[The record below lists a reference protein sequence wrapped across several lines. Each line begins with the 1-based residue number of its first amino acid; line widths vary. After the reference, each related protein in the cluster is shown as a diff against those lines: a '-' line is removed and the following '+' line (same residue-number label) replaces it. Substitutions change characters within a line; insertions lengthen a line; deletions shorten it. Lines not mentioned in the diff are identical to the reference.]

1 MPAFSPKF
9 PRSLLRTA
17 SWFSPAALQLQYLS
31 RFNCWKARR
40 RATMVRMV
48 WFRGIAGLIFRR
60 TIFLLTARLAEI
72 ISAQSFAVLM
82 PKKNMGAG
90 MRFGIIGGSRFFHH

>member
-9 PRSLLRTA
+9 PRSLLRIA
-17 SWFSPAALQLQYLS
+17 GWFSPAALQLQFIF

-40 RATMVRMV
+40 RDTMVRMV

-60 TIFLLTARLAEI
+60 TTLALTARLAEI
-72 ISAQSFAVLM
+72 FPAQS
-82 PKKNMGAG
+82 
-90 MRFGIIGGSRFFHH
+90 